1 MTYFLSCRRSRSSK
15 SLRYAASLKLSTQ
28 IALTCFYMSY
38 VRKNTRA
45 DIMDRVMHVNLK
57 QMKKLFE
64 ELITEMWIHSMG
76 AQCVHVDV

>member
-1 MTYFLSCRRSRSSK
+1 
-15 SLRYAASLKLSTQ
+15 
-28 IALTCFYMSY
+28 
-38 VRKNTRA
+38 
-45 DIMDRVMHVNLK
+45 MDRVMHVNLK